1 MSQSLCFLAL
11 GLPAET
17 TVPAAPGPCLIQP
30 AYSMAATEFDLKIE
44 LHRRK
49 KMVEKIEDESQIRG
63 ASASEVVRAWCGG
76 SHQAHTSFQA
86 LQDRGRGVAESARLA
101 WPTE

>member
-30 AYSMAATEFDLKIE
+30 AYSVAATEFDLKIE

-49 KMVEKIEDESQIRG
+49 KMIEKIEDESQIRG
-63 ASASEVVRAWCGG
+63 ASASEVVVVDPTRHTLHSRPSKTEAGG
-76 SHQAHTSFQA
+76 
-86 LQDRGRGVAESARLA
+86 LLKVLG
-101 WPTE
+101 